1 MNASMFAGFALLM
14 AVDTLCQVGCKLAA
28 DLAAPATFDAAWLA
42 RVAATPWIYLVGAG
56 YLVAFALYMTILK
69 TAPVG
74 LAFAVTHLEIVSVL
88 LVSVFFLGET
98 LNAMQLTGCL
108 AILAGVGI
116 LCSKNNMSA

>member
-1 MNASMFAGFALLM
+1 MKTSMFAGFALLM

-28 DLAAPATFDAAWLA
+28 DLAAPATLDPAWLA
-42 RVAATPWIYLVGAG
+42 RVVATPWIYLVGAG

-88 LVSVFFLGET
+88 LVSVFFLAET
-98 LNAMQLTGCL
+98 LNATQLTGCA

-116 LCSKNNMSA
+116 LCRKNNMTS